1 MSVVWVFKPIGWT
14 PKDCI
19 LEYQKLVK
27 KKMAFAGRL
36 DPMAC
41 GLLPLIIHE
50 TEDIKQVQE
59 VKESLQGSYK
69 TYQFN
74 LILGFETDTY
84 DILGLP
90 KKREGK
96 YDLSEGL
103 ERVKQLK
110 VQEYPPYSSQKVFSP
125 HYQKKM
131 PLWKLAK
138 EGKLP
143 DDLPKRD
150 IDIES
155 IRITGIEIISN
166 HELLEIIKDRFNS
179 LNNKDDYRSHEILS
193 EWEKLL
199 KDNNREYII
208 HHLEARVS
216 TGTYIRTLCH
226 ELGGI
231 AYDICRINMH
241 DKSLEDTSK
250 YDKFKCAYGI

>member
-1 MSVVWVFKPIGWT
+1 MSIVWVFKPIGWT

-19 LEYQKLVK
+19 LEYQKLVN

-50 TEDIKQVQE
+50 TEDTKQVQE

-74 LILGFETDTY
+74 LIIGFETDTY

-90 KKREGK
+90 KTREGK
-96 YDLSEGL
+96 YNLTEEL
-103 ERVKQLK
+103 ERVKQIK
-110 VQEYPPYSSQKVFSP
+110 VQKYPPYSSQNVFSH

-143 DDLPKRD
+143 DELPKRE
-150 IDIES
+150 IDIEF
-155 IRITGIEIISN
+155 IRITGIEIIGN
-166 HELLEIIKDRFNS
+166 HELLGIIKERFNS
-179 LNNKDDYRSHEILS
+179 LNNKDDYRYNEILS

-199 KDNNREYII
+199 RDNKEYII
-208 HHLEARVS
+208 HHLKARVS

-226 ELGGI
+226 EFGGI
-231 AYDICRINMH
+231 AFDICRINMH
-241 DKSLEDTSK
+241 DKSLGDFEA